1 MKELIED
8 IIYYLENNKNVTYE
22 KLEKYI
28 RNVSKINRE
37 PNVIIDLLEN
47 EGILYSINGIYRLL
61 PNNYKI
67 GTLKSSIKGNTY
79 VILDDNSKLDIDRDY
94 LNGALPNDKII
105 YSLDGKIIK
114 ILKRKSSPVLC
125 QVKEKN
131 GNKIL
136 VPHNIK
142 GVLNLRINAENL
154 KSLSDGDYI
163 LVKPGKDKIK
173 DKFKCEQIGEKII
186 LTNTEIDPSLALI
199 ALEHECD
206 LDYSKEVYEELNN
219 IPEEVSKEDIEARK
233 NHDLRKEQIF
243 TLDGISTKDM
253 DDAIGIKLLPNGNY
267 EISVHIAEPNH
278 YAKPGTAL
286 FEEARKRKFTMYLL
300 NTAIHM
306 FPPKMANGICSL
318 NEKVDRLTKSVIMEI
333 DKNGNIVNSKV
344 CKSVINSKKKM
355 TYDDVNSILE
365 NNIIPD
371 GYEPF
376 VEDLKNLEEI
386 TRIINHKREEEG
398 LIRFEIS
405 ETKINLDNNNN
416 ASFYEEHRGISERI
430 VETFMIL
437 ANSEIATLLYNSPFP
452 TLYRVHGAP
461 NIKRLHEITNSL
473 KRIGY
478 KVNEKELNRDPRIIS
493 DILKQTKNINEN
505 DLKIASNLILSSFQE
520 AKYSTEQEMH
530 WALFLKN
537 YTHFTS
543 PIRRYIDYQIHIL
556 LDKFFELKNTD
567 ELQIKNNYNY
577 VTYEDTIDKTDYQLL
592 KKELKIDAKDAT
604 RKEKLFE
611 QAEYQANMLIILR
624 TMKERIDTNCIGVI
638 QKIEQDYIR
647 VLTEDGIE
655 GIVYYEDIL
664 GDTYSYSEFKK
675 YAIGKKEKEKLKIGN
690 SVNLT
695 IKGIDEN
702 RYEVLFTINSKIIK
716 YNNPKV
722 YVKK

>member
-8 IIYYLENNKNVTYE
+8 IIYYLKNNKNVTYDM
-22 KLEKYI
+22 LENYI
-28 RNVSKINRE
+28 TKVNKSDKE
-37 PNVIIDLLEN
+37 PRIIIDILES
-47 EGILYSINGIYRLL
+47 EGVFYNINGFYRLL
-61 PNNYKI
+61 PNDYKI
-67 GTLKSSIKGNTY
+67 GTLMSSIKGNTY
-79 VILDDNSKLDIDRDY
+79 VILNDDKKLDIEKEY

-105 YSLDGKIIK
+105 YSLEGKVIK
-114 ILKRKSSPVLC
+114 ILKRKSLPVLC

-131 GNKIL
+131 GNKVL
-136 VPHNIK
+136 VPHNVK

-154 KSLSDGDYI
+154 KKLSDGDYI

-173 DKFKCEQIGEKII
+173 NKFKCEQVGEKII
-186 LTNTEIDPSLALI
+186 LTNTEIEPGLALI
-199 ALEHECD
+199 AIEHGCD
-206 LDYSKEVYEELNN
+206 LDYPKEVYEEIEN
-219 IPEEVSKEDIEARK
+219 IPDEVSKKDIESRK
-233 NHDLRKEQIF
+233 EHDLRKDQIF

-344 CKSVINSKKKM
+344 CKSIINSKKKM

-365 NNIIPD
+365 NDIVPD

-376 VEDLKNLEEI
+376 VEDLKSLEEI
-386 TRIINHKREEEG
+386 TKIINEKRENNG

-405 ETKINLDNNNN
+405 KVNINLDKNNEP
-416 ASFYEEHRGISERI
+416 SFCEEHRGISERI
-430 VETFMIL
+430 VETLMVL
-437 ANSEIATLLYNSPFP
+437 ANSEIATLLHNSPFP
-452 TLYRVHGAP
+452 TLYRTHGAP
-461 NIKRLHEITNSL
+461 NVKRLYEISKSL
-473 KRIGY
+473 KSIGY
-478 KVNEKELNRDPRIIS
+478 NVNKKELNKDPRVVS
-493 DILKQTKNINEN
+493 EILNQIKNTDED
-505 DLKIASNLILSSFQE
+505 DLKTASNLILSSFKE
-520 AKYSTEQEMH
+520 AKYSTTPEMH
-530 WALFLKN
+530 WALYLKY

-543 PIRRYIDYQIHIL
+543 PIRRYVDYQIHIL
-556 LDKFFELKNTD
+556 LDKFFELENTN
-567 ELQIKNNYNY
+567 ELQIKNNYWY
-577 VTYEDTIDKTDYQLL
+577 VSYEDTIGKDEYKTLR
-592 KKELKIDAKDAT
+592 KELKTDAKDASK
-604 RKEKLFE
+604 KERMYE
-611 QAEYQANMLIILR
+611 QAEYQANLLVILR
-624 TMKERIDTNCIGVI
+624 AMKERIGTNCIGVI
-638 QKIEQDYIR
+638 QQIEQDYIK

-664 GDTYSYSEFKK
+664 GDIYTYNDFKK

-695 IKGIDEN
+695 IKDIDEN

-716 YNNPKV
+716 YNNPKK
-722 YVKK
+722 YIKK